1 MYFYNYFIYLCN
13 EKDVAPSRAAVE
25 VGLSKTAV
33 NGWKT
38 GKSLPTDANLQLLAS
53 YFEIPVENFYQC
65 DDIKE
70 KRFKSWQGDVLDR
83 LHGTAKK
90 DAGDDEETMKI
101 RQMIRERPEVRMLFE
116 ALSDDVP
123 ASEILT
129 ATAQILRYKERND
142 D

>member
-1 MYFYNYFIYLCN
+1 MGRFT
-13 EKDVAPSRAAVE
+13 KDDTQKILANIETLIAE
-25 VGLSKTAV
+25 NCDSKTQFYEESGITSSQYSQW
-33 NGWKT
+33 NT
-38 GKSLPTDANLQLLAS
+38 GSKNPSLSSLKKVAE
-53 YFEIPVENFYQC
+53 YFDVPVEFLIKGDAAKTIKPA
-65 DDIKE
+65 DDY
-70 KRFKSWQGDVLDR
+70 
-83 LHGTAKK
+83 
-90 DAGDDEETMKI
+90 DEAMKI